1 MESKQA
7 EVAQITM
14 YVTFAEM
21 AILIVA
27 LSITLTIVLKQMKFK
42 FPVILL
48 LLLIVADMSS
58 FILAWGL
65 EAEGTDFHKEHTVLL
80 A

>member
-1 MESKQA
+1 MDTKLKD
-7 EVAQITM
+7 VAQVTM

-21 AILIVA
+21 GFLIVA
-27 LSITLTIVLKQMKFK
+27 LSVTLAIVLRQLKFK

-48 LLLIVADMSS
+48 VLLMLADISS
-58 FILAWGL
+58 FLLAWGL
-65 EAEGTDFHKEHTVLL
+65 EAEGTSFHTEHTVLL

>member
-1 MESKQA
+1 MDNKLK
-7 EVAQITM
+7 EVEKVTM
-14 YVTFAEM
+14 YVTFVEM
-21 AILIVA
+21 AFLVVA
-27 LSITLTIVLKQMKFK
+27 LSITLVIVLRQMKFK

-48 LLLIVADMSS
+48 VLLMLADISS

-65 EAEGTDFHKEHTVLL
+65 EQEGSQFHQDHALLL